1 MNPEFQPGP
10 MRYENTVIP
19 HSDIPRHAEV
29 RLQPVERSYMS
40 VQYIS
45 WSILYGLLGAVLAA
59 LFWLVDDLQRW
70 WVAVPT
76 VLALTSFAAFTVA
89 GIRIGF
95 RNRAWALREKDIVY
109 RKGWLFQ
116 STHVI
121 PFVKIQHCVVRSGP
135 IERRF
140 GLSSIRLL
148 TAAGHDM
155 DIGISGL
162 RTETAER
169 LKEWIMEK
177 TTAYARAGV

>member
-1 MNPEFQPGP
+1 
-10 MRYENTVIP
+10 MRYENPVIP
-19 HSDIPRHAEV
+19 HSDIPQHAEV
-29 RLQPVERSYMS
+29 RLQPVERSYII

-45 WSILYGLLGAVLAA
+45 WSILYGLLTAVLVA

-70 WVAVPT
+70 WIAVPAAFAI
-76 VLALTSFAAFTVA
+76 LSLAALTAA

-95 RNRAWALREKDIVY
+95 RNRVWALREKDLIY

-140 GLSSIRLL
+140 GLSSIRLM
-148 TAAGHDM
+148 TASGHDT

-169 LKEWIMEK
+169 LKEWIMAK
-177 TTAYARAGV
+177 TTTYARAGV